1 MALSQVTSLPLH
13 VYSTSW
19 IGVIVFFVVTVVM
32 HSCDT
37 VILLHCNHV
46 INCLVVLMLPMV
58 GTSSLRR
65 RRELNFNLNQIEGTL
80 PLSLSLI
87 TSLTCVPL

>member
-1 MALSQVTSLPLH
+1 M
-13 VYSTSW
+13 
-19 IGVIVFFVVTVVM
+19 FCVVTVVM
-32 HSCDT
+32 YSCDT
-37 VILLHCNHV
+37 VILLHCNPA
-46 INCLVVLMLPMV
+46 INGLCVLMLLMV
-58 GTSSLRR
+58 GNPSLCRR